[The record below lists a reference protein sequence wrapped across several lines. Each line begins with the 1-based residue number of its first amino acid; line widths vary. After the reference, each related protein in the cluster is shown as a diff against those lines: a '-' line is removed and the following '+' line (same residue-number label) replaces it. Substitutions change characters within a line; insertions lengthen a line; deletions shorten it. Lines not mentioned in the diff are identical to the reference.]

1 MSNTS
6 SSPSSASSAQSP
18 SLTLGGILPAVVT
31 PFDANG
37 RFAPK
42 AFEQLLTRVYAAGV
56 HGIYVGGTTGEGPLQ
71 SAAERKAV
79 IDAAVAYSPA
89 GKHVMIHVGASAPA
103 EAIDLAAH
111 AARAGA
117 HAISSLPP
125 LGGSFNF
132 EEIRDYY
139 HALGAESA
147 LPLVVYYFP
156 QLAPAL
162 ATRAQLTA
170 ICELPNVAGFKFT
183 DFDLFTL
190 SQVRRPGLAG
200 FNGRDEV
207 LAAGLLMG
215 ADGGIGTFYNLT
227 PELFVQIYEHGRA
240 GRWEE
245 ARPIQDRLNAL
256 IAFTLRFPLFPAVK
270 QILEW
275 SGLPCGVCLPPRP
288 RLSAQQQSDLRSG
301 LTSIGFGHLLGAGD

>member
-1 MSNTS
+1 ML
-6 SSPSSASSAQSP
+6 A
-18 SLTLGGILPAVVT
+18 
-31 PFDANG
+31 
-37 RFAPK
+37 
-42 AFEQLLTRVYAAGV
+42 RVYAAGV

-89 GKHVMIHVGASAPA
+89 GKHVMIHVGASSPT

-132 EEIRDYY
+132 DEIRDYY

-190 SQVRRPGLAG
+190 SLVRRPGLAG

-215 ADGGIGTFYNLT
+215 ADGGIGTFYNLV
-227 PELFVQIYEHGRA
+227 PELFVKIYDLGPRGTMGRGA
-240 GRWEE
+240 SDPGERQ
-245 ARPIQDRLNAL
+245 RVDRVHA
-256 IAFTLRFPLFPAVK
+256 AFPAVPRD
-270 QILEW
+270 QADPGMVGPALRR
-275 SGLPCGVCLPPRP
+275 LPAAPSAPDVTTAVRPARRADVDRLRPPARRR
-288 RLSAQQQSDLRSG
+288 RLSAATDRKCFP
-301 LTSIGFGHLLGAGD
+301 LTPEGHVTTSRHVAGVRR

>member
-6 SSPSSASSAQSP
+6 SSPSATSVQPSSV
-18 SLTLGGILPAVVT
+18 TLGGILPAVVT

-37 RFAPK
+37 RFAAKP
-42 AFEQLLTRVYAAGV
+42 FEQLLARVYAAGV
-56 HGIYVGGTTGEGPLQ
+56 HGIYISGTTGEGPLQ

-79 IDAAVAYSPA
+79 IDAAVANSPA
-89 GKHVMIHVGASAPA
+89 GKHVMVHVGASSPT
-103 EAIDLAAH
+103 EALDLAAY

-117 HAISSLPP
+117 HSISSLPP

-132 EEIRDYY
+132 DEIRDYY

-156 QLAPAL
+156 QIAPAL

-183 DFDLFTL
+183 NFDLFTL
-190 SQVRRPGLAG
+190 SLVRRPGLAA
-200 FNGRDEV
+200 FNGHDEV

-215 ADGGIGTFYNLT
+215 ADGGIGSFYNLV
-227 PELFVQIYEHGRA
+227 PELFVRIYELGRA
-240 GRWEE
+240 GQWEQ
-245 ARPIQDRLNAL
+245 ARPIQENINAL
-256 IAFTLRFPLFPAVK
+256 IAFTLRFPLFPAIK

-275 SGLPCGVCLPPRP
+275 SGLPCGACLPPRP
-288 RLSAQQQSDLRSG
+288 RLTPQQQSDLRAG
-301 LTSIGFGHLLGAGD
+301 LTSIGFGRLLGGN

>member
-6 SSPSSASSAQSP
+6 SSPSATSVQPSP
-18 SLTLGGILPAVVT
+18 VTLGGILPAVVT

-37 RFAPK
+37 RFAAKP
-42 AFEQLLTRVYAAGV
+42 FEQLLARVYAAGV
-56 HGIYVGGTTGEGPLQ
+56 HGIYISGTTGEGPLQ

-79 IDAAVAYSPA
+79 IDAAVANSPA
-89 GKHVMIHVGASAPA
+89 GKHVMVHVGASAPT
-103 EAIDLAAH
+103 EALDLAAY

-117 HAISSLPP
+117 HSISSLPP

-132 EEIRDYY
+132 DEIRDYY

-156 QLAPAL
+156 QIAPAL

-183 DFDLFTL
+183 NFDLFTL
-190 SQVRRPGLAG
+190 SLVRRPGLAA
-200 FNGRDEV
+200 FNGHDEV

-215 ADGGIGTFYNLT
+215 ADGGIGSFYNLV
-227 PELFVQIYEHGRA
+227 PELFVRIYELARA
-240 GRWEE
+240 GQWEQ
-245 ARPIQDRLNAL
+245 ARPVQESVNAL
-256 IAFTLRFPLFPAVK
+256 IAFTLRFPLFPAIK

-275 SGLPCGVCLPPRP
+275 SGVPCGVCLPPRP
-288 RLSAQQQSDLRSG
+288 RLTSQQQAELRAG
-301 LTSIGFGHLLGAGD
+301 LTSIGFGRLLGDD

>member
-6 SSPSSASSAQSP
+6 SSPSAASLQP
-18 SLTLGGILPAVVT
+18 SSVTLGGILPAVVT

-37 RFAPK
+37 RFAAKP
-42 AFEQLLTRVYAAGV
+42 FEQLLARVYAAGV
-56 HGIYVGGTTGEGPLQ
+56 HGIYISGSTGEGPLQ
-71 SAAERKAV
+71 SAAERKAA
-79 IDAAVAYSPA
+79 IDAAVANSPA
-89 GKHVMIHVGASAPA
+89 GKHVMVHVGASSPA
-103 EAIDLAAH
+103 EALDLAAY

-117 HAISSLPP
+117 HSISSLPP

-156 QLAPAL
+156 QIAPAL
-162 ATRAQLTA
+162 ATRAQLAA

-190 SQVRRPGLAG
+190 SLVRRPGLAG

-215 ADGGIGTFYNLT
+215 ADGGIGTFYNLV
-227 PELFVQIYEHGRA
+227 PELFVRIY
-240 GRWEE
+240 
-245 ARPIQDRLNAL
+245 
-256 IAFTLRFPLFPAVK
+256 
-270 QILEW
+270 
-275 SGLPCGVCLPPRP
+275 
-288 RLSAQQQSDLRSG
+288 
-301 LTSIGFGHLLGAGD
+301 